1 MHVYVHTHTHTQRQ
15 RKSMHVLSHF
25 SSVWLFVTPWTVT
38 PLTVSVQARL
48 LAVGCHFFFQ
58 GIFLTQGWNP
68 CLLHLLHCR
77 WILYPL
83 NHLGSPKRKRG
94 WNKGKETE
102 INRPL
107 QRLCPGVD
115 KMENNKHRRTKFPKL
130 PFATHCWL
138 RFIEVASAHTNAT
151 SLFYLHNKS
160 SDWSSR
166 RCVSNNKGWF

>member
-1 MHVYVHTHTHTQRQ
+1 MYTHTHTQRQ

-48 LAVGCHFFFQ
+48 LAVGCHFFLQ

-102 INRPL
+102 ITDLCKGSAQEWTRWKITSTEEPSSPSYPL
-107 QRLCPGVD
+107 QLTADSDLLRLLLHTQMLLHCFTYTIKAVTGLQGGVSPIIKD
-115 KMENNKHRRTKFPKL
+115 DSKAGR
-130 PFATHCWL
+130 
-138 RFIEVASAHTNAT
+138 
-151 SLFYLHNKS
+151 
-160 SDWSSR
+160 
-166 RCVSNNKGWF
+166 